1 MPSRPL
7 PSGGQLPSKRISR
20 VAVVHALHDGQVA
33 VLWASGTPTN
43 LSIDRHQVMAGAG
56 VAAAIKAGKSEA
68 TIGLIPGAQCPLRM
82 VPGPTPA
89 GEEHEILSALA
100 LIAEANLPS
109 SLPEHRRTAGV
120 LRAHGGST
128 VCAIGWTGK
137 PAAALGTLGI
147 DAWAP
152 APVALAGLLALAER
166 APAWTLHADGADGL
180 IMSAAADGKQVNVR
194 ALRDDPDDAE
204 PWSECVAGAAA
215 SARTLAGVPDAAESD
230 QPLVAPSASESLL
243 VRPGAMRVSG
253 APDTAA
259 WWRTFGLLVGA
270 AAVAVAEGTPS
281 RALLSMTAHPPVI
294 KAQPL
299 ISLVNWLGRPRVAA
313 CVGVLAVGALLL
325 APLGLAYARLTL
337 LRQQAAASTGTDAQ
351 YTTAEQQADFY
362 TLLREKRWPMTQL
375 LGEIIGSAPSGVS
388 LESITMDQGQ
398 PVRIAGTTASDSL
411 VTQDWRTALRA
422 SQVFDEVNI
431 VSIDNTQLPTRF
443 TLDLKVGQPT
453 LALSR
458 EAAKL
463 PPVAVQTP
471 REIIEG
477 ATDAGASS
485 NVSGARPPARTGP
498 GGGTG
503 RTATPPVKRDI
514 PKPISD
520 EQINALTKSQATLEW
535 AKRKGASQFAE
546 IDESTRQRLLD
557 ETAKLDA
564 RRNAAGGGTP

>member
-1 MPSRPL
+1 MPSKPS
-7 PSGGQLPSKRISR
+7 PSGGQLTSKRLGR
-20 VAVVHALHDGQVA
+20 VAVVHALQDGQVA
-33 VLWASGTPTN
+33 VLWASGSPTN
-43 LSIDRHQVMAGAG
+43 LTIDRHQIMAPVG
-56 VAAAIKAGKSEA
+56 VFSAIKTSKADA
-68 TIGLIPGAQCPLRM
+68 TVGLIPGAQCPMRM
-82 VPGPTPA
+82 VPGPSPA
-89 GEEHEILSALA
+89 GEEHDVLSALA

-120 LRAHGGST
+120 LRAHGGSA
-128 VCAIGWTGK
+128 VCAVGFTGEP
-137 PAAALGTLGI
+137 PASLSSLAI
-147 DAWAP
+147 DAWVP
-152 APVALAGLLALAER
+152 APVALAGLLGLAER
-166 APAWTLHADGADGL
+166 APAWVLHADGATGL
-180 IMSAAADGKQVNVR
+180 IMTAAADGKQVGVR
-194 ALRDDPDDAE
+194 ALRDDPADAE
-204 PWSECVAGAAA
+204 PWVESVSAAAA
-215 SARTLAGVPDAAESD
+215 SACALAGTQPAAE
-230 QPLVAPSASESLL
+230 PLTPPSAGETLL
-243 VRPGAMRVSG
+243 VRPAAVRVTG

-259 WWRTFGLLVGA
+259 WWRTFALLVGA
-270 AAVAVAEGTPS
+270 ATVALSEGTPS
-281 RALLSMTAHPPVI
+281 RALLSMTAQPPVV

-313 CVGVLAVGALLL
+313 CVGTLAVGALLL

-337 LRQQAAASTGTDAQ
+337 LRQQAAGSTGTDAQ

-375 LGEIIGSAPSGVS
+375 LGEIIGSAPAGVS

-471 REIIEG
+471 REIVEGSGDGG
-477 ATDAGASS
+477 ATS
-485 NVSGARPPARTGP
+485 NVSGTRPPARTGAP
-498 GGGTG
+498 TG
-503 RTATPPVKRDI
+503 RTGAPTVKRDI

-520 EQINALTKSQATLEW
+520 EQINALSKAQATLEW

-546 IDESTRQRLLD
+546 IDESTRQRLID
-557 ETAKLDA
+557 EAAKLDI
-564 RRNAAGGGTP
+564 RRNSAGGGGAP